1 MLSDLIRLD
10 DLTLPQLLREARA
23 LIPTLD
29 PGWTDHNPSDPGIA
43 LIELLAWLTELTAYR
58 LDQLSEESRR
68 VFLGLL
74 AGAEA
79 PAEESRK
86 G

>member
-43 LIELLAWLTELTAYR
+43 LIET
-58 LDQLSEESRR
+58 LDRGERR
-68 VFLGLL
+68 IDPDI
-74 AGAEA
+74 A
-79 PAEESRK
+79 PDWD
-86 G
+86 